1 MRTLRHLLPIVI
13 TLAAALGC
21 SNMNG
26 CMGTSSSNNTTSCGQ
41 GTHPQLK
48 PDGNGFWCLPG

>member
-1 MRTLRHLLPIVI
+1 MRTLRYLSPIVI
-13 TLAAALGC
+13 ALAAALGC

-26 CMGTSSSNNTTSCGQ
+26 CMGTSSNNTTTCGQ

-48 PDGNGFWCLPG
+48 PDGNGFWCVPG